1 MSQFNSIA
9 LGARNLNLSALNKNR
24 INNEYVGNSD
34 IREPLIHTSY
44 RGRTNNIPVITNGQ
58 VLISSNYEPSAY
70 NRYMRLENSAFSYP
84 TLKKW
89 SPTQDN
95 SSIDKL
101 AESKLKMTL
110 VGKINNLIP
119 KVEILEKTAILPD
132 YENTLKA
139 MKSILTSMAVNL
151 LYNEERQEDN
161 DKITEIE
168 KWLKLYLSYL
178 NGSNVPP
185 PAYAVQAMFLKPV
198 PVVAPTAPLIS
209 SLTSGTVAMLVRE
222 IRKLI
227 PASSPAINLSRA
239 SISAI
244 VKELGV
250 ELPDLLKG
258 LGDAASVGSD
268 GSDVSDVSDD
278 PDVSD
283 IPEPPLS
290 SKSVPSRTKSPKTPS
305 SVSST
310 VRVSESDKDE
320 LNTVLGREAKHPELV
335 GYTLFKKILVDR
347 NKSGKPPTPE
357 QIWAYALT
365 KLTTTPKKPAEG
377 LPAIE
382 PVEEKEL
389 APEVPVSIKPATR
402 ETKAK
407 NKDLP
412 YGDEAKRIID
422 KATELGVVGLS
433 GKIKGKYKKIVD
445 ASTKTEYEIV
455 IPTKTDTYGDLYST
469 NKIPIIITNKY
480 LSQAG
485 NRSSKEDFLNILQ
498 PITSQGGVKYSSES
512 VIQNLSSSS
521 FINPSILIDTIEG
534 RTHFISD
541 RLLV

>member
-1 MSQFNSIA
+1 
-9 LGARNLNLSALNKNR
+9 
-24 INNEYVGNSD
+24 
-34 IREPLIHTSY
+34 
-44 RGRTNNIPVITNGQ
+44 
-58 VLISSNYEPSAY
+58 
-70 NRYMRLENSAFSYP
+70 
-84 TLKKW
+84 
-89 SPTQDN
+89 
-95 SSIDKL
+95 
-101 AESKLKMTL
+101 
-110 VGKINNLIP
+110 
-119 KVEILEKTAILPD
+119 
-132 YENTLKA
+132 
-139 MKSILTSMAVNL
+139 
-151 LYNEERQEDN
+151 
-161 DKITEIE
+161 
-168 KWLKLYLSYL
+168 
-178 NGSNVPP
+178 
-185 PAYAVQAMFLKPV
+185 MFLKPAL
-198 PVVAPTAPLIS
+198 PIAPTAPPIS
-209 SLTSGTVAMLVRE
+209 SLTPSTVAMLVKE
-222 IRKLI
+222 IQKLI
-227 PASSPAINLSRA
+227 PKTSPAINLSRA

-258 LGDAASVGSD
+258 LGDASSVSSVGSD
-268 GSDVSDVSDD
+268 GSDIADIGDIADD

-320 LNTVLGREAKHPELV
+320 LNTVLGREAKRAELI
-335 GYTLFKKILVDR
+335 GYTLSKKILIDR

-365 KLTTTPKKPAEG
+365 KSSTTPKKPTED
-377 LPAIE
+377 LPMLE

-412 YGDEAKRIID
+412 YGDEAKRILD

-433 GKIKGKYKKIVD
+433 GKIKGKYKNIVD
-445 ASTKTEYEIV
+445 ESTKTEYEIV
-455 IPTKTDTYGDLYST
+455 IPKKTDTYGDLYST

-485 NRSSKEDFLNILQ
+485 NRSNKEDFLNILQ

-521 FINPSILIDTIEG
+521 FINPRILIDTIEG